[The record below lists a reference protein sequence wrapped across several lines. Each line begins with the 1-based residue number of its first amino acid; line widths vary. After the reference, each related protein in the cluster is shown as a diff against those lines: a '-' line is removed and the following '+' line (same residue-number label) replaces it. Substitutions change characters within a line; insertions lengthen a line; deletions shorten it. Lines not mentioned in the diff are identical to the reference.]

1 MVRYLTGQWIPG
13 PERTPNDMRKLIA
26 LIAAILVTGAAAQD
40 YVFGIVYDAGGKFDR
55 SFNESTWRGVER
67 AEMELEQQGLEIEV
81 VEFEGTPDTA
91 AEGQRRIALEGA
103 ELIVAPGFL
112 QADAI
117 AAVSQEFP
125 NTSFVLIDAVAEGAN
140 VRSVLFKEQE
150 GSFLVG
156 YIAGKLSRTGVVGFV
171 GGMDVPLIRAFDLGY
186 QEGVAAA
193 CEGCTVI
200 SNYVGVTPDAWND
213 PARAK
218 ELASTQHAQGAD
230 IIFAAAGA
238 SGNGVID
245 FVNEKQCF
253 VPSGAVRVTPLDEQ
267 LVDVPVSAGY
277 AAACPEG
284 ALPIFFIGV
293 DSNQNWLGDTDS
305 DPATLN
311 HGLTSMLKRV
321 DNASYGAVM
330 DVVNGTFEAGLQNLG
345 LAEGGVDYALDEYNE
360 PLIPADLVEEVN
372 AIKQQ
377 IIDGE
382 ITVTDYRLQ

>member
-1 MVRYLTGQWIPG
+1 
-13 PERTPNDMRKLIA
+13 
-26 LIAAILVTGAAAQD
+26 
-40 YVFGIVYDAGGKFDR
+40 
-55 SFNESTWRGVER
+55 SFNEGTWRGVER
-67 AEMELEQQGLEIEV
+67 AQQDLQAEGYEVEV
-81 VEFEGTPDTA
+81 VEFEGSPDTA

-117 AAVSQEFP
+117 TAVASEFP
-125 NTSFVLIDAVAEGAN
+125 DTSFVIIDAVSEGDN

-156 YIAGKLSRTGVVGFV
+156 YIAGTLTRTGTVGFV

-186 QEGVAAA
+186 QEGVKAA
-193 CEGCTVI
+193 CADCTII

-218 ELASTQHAQGAD
+218 ELASTQNAQGAD

-245 FVNEKQCF
+245 YVNETQCF
-253 VPSGAVRVTPLDEQ
+253 SPSNVRDTPIDAQ
-267 LVDVPVSAGY
+267 LENIPVSDAY
-277 AAACPEG
+277 ASACTG
-284 ALPIFFIGV
+284 DAKPIFFIGV
-293 DSNQNWLGDTDS
+293 DSNQNFRGDTDS
-305 DPATLN
+305 NPSTLN

-321 DNASYGAVM
+321 DVASYTAAM
-330 DVVNGTFEAGLQNLG
+330 DVVNGTFTGGLQNLG
-345 LAEGGVDYALDEYNE
+345 LAEDGVDFALDEYNE
-360 PLIPADLVEEVN
+360 ALIPAALVDEVN
-372 AIKQQ
+372 QIKQQ

-382 ITVTDYRLQ
+382 IQVTDYRDL

>member
-1 MVRYLTGQWIPG
+1 
-13 PERTPNDMRKLIA
+13 MRRLLA

-55 SFNESTWRGVER
+55 SFNEATWRGVER
-67 AEMELEQQGLEIEV
+67 AELELEGQGLEVDV
-81 VEFEGTPDTA
+81 VEFEGSPDTA

-125 NTSFVLIDAVAEGAN
+125 NTSFVIIDAVAEGAN

-156 YIAGKLSRTGVVGFV
+156 YVAGKLSHTGVVGFV

-186 QEGVAAA
+186 QEGVKAA
-193 CEGCTVI
+193 CPECTII

-218 ELASTQHAQGAD
+218 ELASTQQAQGAD

-253 VPSGAVRVTPLDEQ
+253 VPSGAVRVSPLDDH
-267 LVDVPVSAGY
+267 LANLPVSASY
-277 AAACPEG
+277 AAACAEG
-284 ALPIFFIGV
+284 SLPLFFIGV

-321 DNASYGAVM
+321 DVASYDAVM
-330 DVVNGTFEAGLQNLG
+330 DVVNGTFVAGVQNLG
-345 LAEGGVDYALDEYNE
+345 LAEGGVDYALDEYNQ
-360 PLIPADLVEEVN
+360 PLIPQELVDEVN
-372 AIKQQ
+372 GVKQQ

-382 ITVTDYRLQ
+382 ITVTDYRAL